1 MFADRGPADRVDAR
15 HVLPTPAGWTGERFS
30 LGFRVTEV
38 FLALIALGM
47 VAGAVW
53 AYLADE
59 PVAGSLLA
67 AGAVF
72 VGHLVGFST
81 SVSRMR
87 RPPGR
92 NPTLVPSPDGTTK
105 GVRFGYSPWP
115 YYWLA
120 TLLIMIELSTLVLTV
135 AVAASGTLLGI
146 VVAVVSGALA
156 VGVGWFLVTVL
167 RLAPGE
173 VTVSPAGVFH
183 RSLTHIHFV
192 PWYAITEVE
201 ARWLGSPII
210 AVKAY
215 PSEDT
220 GVRRYM
226 GRFGT
231 GELRFLPIMVIRT
244 YWLATDPATIYHA
257 LSFYKTHPDLQ
268 AELATPAALDRIGN
282 GRTV

>member
-1 MFADRGPADRVDAR
+1 M
-15 HVLPTPAGWTGERFS
+15 
-30 LGFRVTEV
+30 
-38 FLALIALGM
+38 
-47 VAGAVW
+47 
-53 AYLADE
+53 
-59 PVAGSLLA
+59 
-67 AGAVF
+67 
-72 VGHLVGFST
+72 GFST

-105 GVRFGYSPWP
+105 GLRFGYSPWP

-244 YWLATDPATIYHA
+244 TGSPPTRPPSTTRCPSTRPTPTCRPSWPHPPPSTGSATAGRFDR
-257 LSFYKTHPDLQ
+257 
-268 AELATPAALDRIGN
+268 EGAAFA
-282 GRTV
+282 RTVCRRAVGRLAAGYELTSGAVTRASTPWCPIF